1 MARQTSFHTRHPGNE
16 SQQGGRQPRQFDK
29 RSGQQ
34 PEQQVRVDREAV
46 IRRQSLKKLVADV
59 SEGVAKVALVC
70 ELTEDRVKRLC
81 EGHDVINHPM
91 AMHIEESIG
100 LPAGWMDST
109 KPVPKDAIDRLER
122 SLSDQHDD
130 GAFTIDVDGGEP
142 QMSQSKEDGDVIE
155 ALSQSAGQDSQ
166 TANSASEE
174 GGTPNI
180 LRLKEVFPAVHVYLH
195 ERTDLSPASISG
207 ILSGSRNLTETNA
220 LAFEAALNLPAGWLY
235 RSMPIE
241 QIEAELVAAVG
252 DLINMP
258 APRRGRR
265 PGADSESASSG
276 AAPKARIVRKSRIA
290 KPAKPAKPA
299 RVLAPMPPAAPAV
312 SAKSAPAAQVA
323 QATPAAPVAAA
334 RQAVEAPAL
343 RPYVEG
349 AAPQPKVSSRA
360 NVTTLEMVPAGMSL
374 SRALINVLE
383 NMEQK
388 GELDN
393 VKVTRVLSALY
404 MN

>member
-1 MARQTSFHTRHPGNE
+1 MARQTSFHTRHSGNE

-29 RSGQQ
+29 RGGQPQ

-46 IRRQSLKKLVADV
+46 IRRQSLKKLIADV

-100 LPAGWMDST
+100 LPPGWMDGN
-109 KPVPKDAIDRLER
+109 KPVPSDAIERLER
-122 SLSDQHDD
+122 SLSGQHDD
-130 GAFTIDVDGGEP
+130 DAFTIDVDGGEP
-142 QMSQSKEDGDVIE
+142 QAIQLKEDGDVIE
-155 ALSQSAGQDSQ
+155 ALSQSAGQAHQ
-166 TANSASEE
+166 AANSASEE
-174 GGTPNI
+174 GGMPNI

-195 ERTDLSPASISG
+195 ERTELSPASISG
-207 ILSGSRNLTETNA
+207 ILSGSRNLTEANA
-220 LAFEAALNLPAGWLY
+220 LAFETALNLPEGWLY
-235 RSMPIE
+235 QSMPIE
-241 QIEAELVAAVG
+241 KIEADLVAAVG

-265 PGADSESASSG
+265 PGADSESASASAG
-276 AAPKARIVRKSRIA
+276 PVKRIERKSRTA
-290 KPAKPAKPA
+290 KPAKPANAA
-299 RVLAPMPPAAPAV
+299 RALAPMPPAASAAN
-312 SAKSAPAAQVA
+312 AKSAPAAQA
-323 QATPAAPVAAA
+323 AAPAPVAAA
-334 RQAVEAPAL
+334 RQTVEAPAL

-349 AAPQPKVSSRA
+349 ADPQPRVASRA

-374 SRALINVLE
+374 SRALINELE
-383 NMEQK
+383 KLEAK
-388 GELDN
+388 GQLDN
-393 VKVTRVLSALY
+393 IKVTRVLNALY